1 MYGGCPFGH
10 PLFFDF
16 KLYLC
21 GDFLKIVGM
30 KRYIIYLLS
39 LVMLAS
45 CTAVEDEVSPQL
57 EEALYHF
64 YTGKSYLQE
73 QKYYDAME
81 EMLLAEQLCVETDKV
96 VLKGQI
102 CYYKGELYVKK
113 MDYSNALEM
122 FSRALEFYDLA
133 GSDVREHCM
142 NAYEGMA
149 NVYAI
154 NGNPQESIEFYRKA
168 SEMAVQ
174 MRSKMLFSPRDSVVD
189 MKENLF
195 NKALMRFATE
205 IAAQYCKMEDGADK
219 ALAQLDSTYS
229 KFNDSAVNP
238 MDYPLLAKIYLKK
251 NSLSKAAECLKGYSA
266 HLSKE
271 NVSADSPGKLLELY
285 TVSAQVARQKGDY
298 RTALDY
304 CIRYIELKD
313 SLEFAAR
320 SESVR
325 EAEQQFVQRRLEEE
339 NYRIKMRGYKI
350 AAAYILGI
358 LLLSAV
364 VALLVRQYRMK
375 LGKQDMLLA
384 EYAENI
390 DALGSKV
397 ASAENQKENLLSQLD
412 VHKAKEKEL
421 KDLLENR
428 FAEVKELVRTYYEFG
443 DSKKLH
449 KKVDDLLKM
458 QLSGDNFAVMEQV
471 VNAKNNDVIRKV
483 RERYPN
489 MREDNVKLLCLIY
502 AGFSAQE
509 ISVILNDTPQN
520 IYVRKSRLK
529 KSLQELILEDPQMNF
544 S

>member
-1 MYGGCPFGH
+1 
-10 PLFFDF
+10 
-16 KLYLC
+16 
-21 GDFLKIVGM
+21 M
-30 KRYIIYLLS
+30 KRLIIYILS
-39 LVMLAS
+39 LLVLVS
-45 CTAVEDEVSPQL
+45 CAKGGDGIDPQV

-64 YTGKSYLQE
+64 YTGKTYVQE

-81 EMLLAEQLCVETDKV
+81 ELLEAEQLCRNTDKV

-102 CYYKGELYVKK
+102 CYNKGLLYVNK

-122 FSRALEFYDLA
+122 FSSALDFYSLA
-133 GSDVREHCM
+133 GNDVREHIM
-142 NAYEGMA
+142 YAYEGMA
-149 NVYAI
+149 KVYAI

-168 SEMAVQ
+168 SDMAVQ
-174 MRSKMLFSPRDSVVD
+174 MRSKMLFSPRDSIVD
-189 MKENLF
+189 FKENLF
-195 NKALMRFATE
+195 NSSLMEYATA
-205 IAAQYCKMEDGADK
+205 IAAQYCKMDGGEDK
-219 ALAQLDSTYS
+219 ALAQLDSTYN
-229 KFNDSAVNP
+229 KFNDSLVNP
-238 MDYPLLAKIYLKK
+238 LDYPLLARIYLQK
-251 NSLSKAAECLKGYSA
+251 NNISKAAECLKGYSA
-266 HLSKE
+266 YMAKE
-271 NVSADSPGKLLELY
+271 KIFIESPDKLLELY
-285 TVSAQVARQKGDY
+285 TVSAQVAQQRGDY
-298 RTALDY
+298 KRAFDY
-304 CIRYIELKD
+304 SNRYIKLKD

-325 EAEQQFVQRRLEEE
+325 EAEQQFVQRMLEEE
-339 NYRIKMRGYKI
+339 NYRIKMRGYRVAVLYVFGVVLL
-350 AAAYILGI
+350 AAV
-358 LLLSAV
+358 AV
-364 VALLVRQYRMK
+364 WMVKQYRRRLAK
-375 LGKQDMLLA
+375 KDVLLA
-384 EYAENI
+384 EYAENM

-397 ASAENQKENLLSQLD
+397 ASAENQRENLLSQLD

-529 KSLQELILEDPQMNF
+529 KTLQELILEDPQMNF

>member
-1 MYGGCPFGH
+1 
-10 PLFFDF
+10 
-16 KLYLC
+16 
-21 GDFLKIVGM
+21 M
-30 KRYIIYLLS
+30 KRLIIYILS
-39 LVMLAS
+39 LAVLAS
-45 CTAVEDEVSPQL
+45 CAAGGDGGMTPEL

-64 YTGKSYLQE
+64 YAGRTYLQE
-73 QKYYDAME
+73 SKCYDAME
-81 EMLLAEQLCVETDKV
+81 ELLLAEQLCANTDKV

-102 CYYKGELYVKK
+102 SYHKGELYVKK

-122 FSRALEFYDLA
+122 FSRALEFYALA
-133 GSDVREHCM
+133 GRDVREHCM

-154 NGNPQESIEFYRKA
+154 NGNPQESIALYHKA
-168 SEMAVQ
+168 SEMAMQ

-195 NKALMRFATE
+195 NRALMRFATE
-205 IAAQYCKMEDGADK
+205 IAAQYCKMENGEDK
-219 ALAQLDSTYS
+219 ALAQLDSTYN
-229 KFNDSAVNP
+229 KFNDSLVNP
-238 MDYPLLAKIYLKK
+238 VDYPLLAKIYLQKK
-251 NSLSKAAECLKGYSA
+251 NLSKAAECLKGYSSYLA
-266 HLSKE
+266 EE
-271 NVSADSPGKLLELY
+271 NVSVESPDKLLELY
-285 TVSAQVARQKGDY
+285 TVSAQVAQQRGDY

-304 CIRYIELKD
+304 STRYIKLKD

-339 NYRIKMRGYKI
+339 NYKIKMRGYRI
-350 AAAYILGI
+350 AGAYVLGI
-358 LLLSAV
+358 LLLAAV

-384 EYAENI
+384 EYSENI
-390 DALGSKV
+390 DALGNKV
-397 ASAENQKENLLSQLD
+397 ASAENQRENLLSQLD

>member
-1 MYGGCPFGH
+1 
-10 PLFFDF
+10 
-16 KLYLC
+16 
-21 GDFLKIVGM
+21 M
-30 KRYIIYLLS
+30 KRLIIYIFS
-39 LVMLAS
+39 LVVLAS
-45 CTAVEDEVSPQL
+45 CGVGGDGGVSPEL
-57 EEALYHF
+57 EQALYHF
-64 YTGKSYLQE
+64 YAGRTYLQE
-73 QKYYDAME
+73 SKCYDAME
-81 EMLLAEQLCVETDKV
+81 ELLLAEQLCANTDKV

-102 CYYKGELYVKK
+102 CYHKGELYVKK

-122 FSRALEFYDLA
+122 FSKALEFYALA

-154 NGNPQESIEFYRKA
+154 NGNPHESITLYRKA
-168 SEMAVQ
+168 SEMAMQ

-195 NKALMRFATE
+195 NRSLMRFATE
-205 IAAQYCKMEDGADK
+205 IAAQYCKMEGGEDK
-219 ALAQLDSTYS
+219 ALAQLDSTYN
-229 KFNDSAVNP
+229 KFNDSLVNP
-238 MDYPLLAKIYLKK
+238 MDYPLLAKIYLQKH
-251 NSLSKAAECLKGYSA
+251 NLSKAAECLKGYSSYLA
-266 HLSKE
+266 KE
-271 NVSADSPGKLLELY
+271 NVKIESPDKLLELY
-285 TVSAQVARQKGDY
+285 TVSAQVAQQRGDY
-298 RTALDY
+298 RVALDY
-304 CIRYIELKD
+304 STRYIKLKD

-350 AAAYILGI
+350 ACAYVLGI
-358 LLLSAV
+358 LLLAAV
-364 VALLVRQYRMK
+364 VILLVRQYRMK

-384 EYAENI
+384 EYSENI

-397 ASAENQKENLLSQLD
+397 ASAENQRENLLSQLD

>member
-1 MYGGCPFGH
+1 
-10 PLFFDF
+10 
-16 KLYLC
+16 
-21 GDFLKIVGM
+21 
-30 KRYIIYLLS
+30 
-39 LVMLAS
+39 
-45 CTAVEDEVSPQL
+45 
-57 EEALYHF
+57 
-64 YTGKSYLQE
+64 
-73 QKYYDAME
+73 
-81 EMLLAEQLCVETDKV
+81 
-96 VLKGQI
+96 
-102 CYYKGELYVKK
+102 
-113 MDYSNALEM
+113 
-122 FSRALEFYDLA
+122 
-133 GSDVREHCM
+133 
-142 NAYEGMA
+142 
-149 NVYAI
+149 
-154 NGNPQESIEFYRKA
+154 
-168 SEMAVQ
+168 
-174 MRSKMLFSPRDSVVD
+174 MLFSPRDSVVD
-189 MKENLF
+189 YKENLF
-195 NKALMRFATE
+195 NSALMEYATA
-205 IAAQYCKMEDGADK
+205 IAAEYCKVEGGADK

-229 KFNDSAVNP
+229 KFNDSLVNP
-238 MDYPLLAKIYLKK
+238 LDYPLLAKIYLQK
-251 NSLSKAAECLKGYSA
+251 NNLPKASECLKEYSA
-266 HLSKE
+266 YLSKE
-271 NVSADSPGKLLELY
+271 NISIHSPDKLLELY
-285 TVSAQVARQKGDY
+285 TVSAQVAQRRGDF
-298 RTALDY
+298 RSAFDY
-304 CIRYIELKD
+304 CRKYIELKD

-339 NYRIKMRGYKI
+339 NYRMKMRGYRI
-350 AAAYILGI
+350 AGAYILGV
-358 LLLSAV
+358 LVFVTAV
-364 VALLVRQYRMK
+364 VLLVRQYRRRLEK
-375 LGKQDMLLA
+375 KDMLLA
-384 EYAENI
+384 EYANNM

-397 ASAENQKENLLSQLD
+397 ASAENQRENLLSQLD

>member
-1 MYGGCPFGH
+1 
-10 PLFFDF
+10 
-16 KLYLC
+16 
-21 GDFLKIVGM
+21 M
-30 KRYIIYLLS
+30 KRYIIYILS
-39 LVMLAS
+39 LLVLAS
-45 CTAVEDEVSPQL
+45 CTAAGDEVSPQV

-64 YTGKSYLQE
+64 YTGKTYLQE
-73 QKYYDAME
+73 QKCYDAME
-81 EMLLAEQLCVETDKV
+81 EFLLAGQLCGSTDKV

-102 CYYKGELYVKK
+102 CYHKGLLYVNK

-122 FSRALEFYDLA
+122 FSNALEYYALA
-133 GSDVREHCM
+133 GSDVREHIM
-142 NAYEGMA
+142 YAYEGMA
-149 NVYAI
+149 DVYAI
-154 NGNPQESIEFYRKA
+154 NGNPQESVALYRKA
-168 SEMAVQ
+168 SEMASQ
-174 MRSKMLFSPRDSVVD
+174 MRSKMLFSPKDSVVD
-189 MKENLF
+189 SKENLF
-195 NKALMRFATE
+195 NRQLMEYSTA
-205 IAAQYCKMEDGADK
+205 IAAQYCKMEGGADK
-219 ALAQLDSTYS
+219 ALAQLDSTYN
-229 KFNDSAVNP
+229 KFNDSLVNP
-238 MDYPLLAKIYLKK
+238 LDYPLLAKIYLQK
-251 NSLSKAAECLKGYSA
+251 NNFSKAAECLKGYSA
-266 HLSKE
+266 YLAKE
-271 NVSADSPGKLLELY
+271 NISIDSPDKLLELY
-285 TVSAQVARQKGDY
+285 TVSAQVAQQRGDY
-298 RTALDY
+298 RSALDY
-304 CIRYIELKD
+304 STRYIKLKD

-325 EAEQQFVQRRLEEE
+325 EAEQQFVQRMLEEE
-339 NYRIKMRGYKI
+339 NYRMKMKGYRI
-350 AAAYILGI
+350 AGAYVLGV
-358 LLLSAV
+358 LLVVAAV
-364 VALLVRQYRMK
+364 VLLVRQYRRRLAK
-375 LGKQDMLLA
+375 KDMLLA
-384 EYAENI
+384 EYAENV

-397 ASAENQKENLLSQLD
+397 ASAENQRENLLSQLD